1 MRSKFSGAGSVDDCE
16 RLAGIEEL
24 IDELKDRALC
34 GAVVLVEGRR
44 DREALEKLGIAGEVV
59 MTSQQSLLNMA
70 EGLARTKKDIIVLTD
85 WDERGEEVARQ
96 LSLYL
101 EADGVK
107 ADNSIRCS
115 LRGLLKKE
123 ITEVENLYVYVEN
136 LKEVCSTKPQHY

>member
-1 MRSKFSGAGSVDDCE
+1 VDDCE
-16 RLAGIEEL
+16 RLAGIEAA

-44 DREALEKLGIAGEVV
+44 DRVALARLGVAGEIV
-59 MTSQQSLLNMA
+59 MTSQQSLLNLS
-70 EGLARTKKDIIVLTD
+70 ESLARAKRDVIILTD

-96 LSLYL
+96 LAVYM
-101 EADGVK
+101 EADGIRP
-107 ADNSIRCS
+107 DNSLRFT

-123 ITEVENLYVYVEN
+123 ITEVENLYGYVEN